1 MEKGKEMVKAQ
12 ADLPK
17 KNAAPAEPA
26 KSLAGT
32 IQQVIS
38 KAVTSP
44 TDAKIDFAQGVNH
57 ITGDPQQ
64 KSAGPAD
71 AMQSLKAMNMKP
83 QSEVADKDKM
93 ETYGEA
99 EDKEKEMKKELH
111 DKEKK
116 DMKEVADKDD
126 KKMQELKAEV
136 EKMKKELH
144 DKEKMMKAQKE
155 KEINEGEMPAGLKK
169 YLDKKNDKSEE
180 DEKKKDMKEV
190 ADKEKEMKKEVAD
203 KEKKEKMDEVADK
216 EKEMKKEVAD
226 KDKKDDMKEVAEKD
240 PMKKEMM
247 RAQAEID
254 KMKKEVADKEKAMKE
269 MMMKKKEDMKEVADK
284 EKEMKKETAKDK
296 VKDMD
301 MKEDVDALT
310 SGEDLSE
317 EFKSKAATIFEG
329 AVKAKLVEEIEK
341 LESEYET
348 KVDEKV
354 SEVKEEIVDK
364 VDAYLNYV
372 VEEWMKENELAIEKG
387 LRNEITEEFIGG
399 LKSLFESH
407 YINVPQEKYDV
418 IESQA
423 AEIEKLKEEVNQT
436 IEKNVELNQK
446 VSENNR
452 QEIINDVSS
461 DLAATEAEKLGK
473 LAESIEYKDAESF
486 RKGVETLKNSYYPTK
501 EASDTESNEVAANA
515 GSELSESM
523 AAYTAAISK
532 TKKNPYIK

>member
-1 MEKGKEMVKAQ
+1 MADTTV
-12 ADLPK
+12 ADLPTK
-17 KNAAPAEPA
+17 TAAPAEPA
-26 KSLAGT
+26 KSLQAT
-32 IQQVIS
+32 VQQVMN
-38 KAVTSP
+38 KAITSP
-44 TDAKIDFAQGVNH
+44 TDAKVDFAQGVNH

-83 QSEVADKDKM
+83 QNEKDEDKM
-93 ETYGEA
+93 EAYEEA
-99 EDKEKEMKKELH
+99 DKEKEVKKETE

-116 DMKEVADKDD
+116 DMKEVADK
-126 KKMQELKAEV
+126 
-136 EKMKKELH
+136 EKE
-144 DKEKMMKAQKE
+144 MMKASKDKE
-155 KEINEGEMPAGLKK
+155 DMKEGEMPAGLKK

-180 DEKKKDMKEV
+180 KEDKKDMKEMSHKGKDHKEEKEDEKKDVKEV

-203 KEKKEKMDEVADK
+203 KEKKDI
-216 EKEMKKEVAD
+216 KEVAD
-226 KDKKDDMKEVAEKD
+226 KDKDM
-240 PMKKEMM
+240 MK
-247 RAQAEID
+247 AQAEID

-269 MMMKKKEDMKEVADK
+269 MMDKKKEMKEVADK

-387 LRNEITEEFIGG
+387 LRNEITEDFIGG

-446 VSENNR
+446 VSENTR

-515 GSELSESM
+515 GSDLSESM

-532 TKKNPYIK
+532 SKKNPYLK

>member
-26 KSLAGT
+26 KSLEGT

-83 QSEVADKDKM
+83 QNEKDEDKM
-93 ETYGEA
+93 EAYEEA
-99 EDKEKEMKKELH
+99 DKEKEVKKETE

-116 DMKEVADKDD
+116 DMKEVADK
-126 KKMQELKAEV
+126 
-136 EKMKKELH
+136 EKE
-144 DKEKMMKAQKE
+144 MMKASKDKE
-155 KEINEGEMPAGLKK
+155 DMKEGEMPAGLKK

-180 DEKKKDMKEV
+180 KDEKKDVKEMSHKEPKKEEKEDEKKDVKEV

-203 KEKKEKMDEVADK
+203 KEKKDI
-216 EKEMKKEVAD
+216 KEVAD
-226 KDKKDDMKEVAEKD
+226 KDKDM
-240 PMKKEMM
+240 MK
-247 RAQAEID
+247 AQAEID

-269 MMMKKKEDMKEVADK
+269 MMDKKKEMKEVADK

-387 LRNEITEEFIGG
+387 LRNEITEDFIGG

-446 VSENNR
+446 VSENTR

-501 EASDTESNEVAANA
+501 EASDNESNEVAANA
-515 GSELSESM
+515 GSDLSESM

-532 TKKNPYIK
+532 SKKNPYLK

>member
-26 KSLAGT
+26 KSLEGT

-83 QSEVADKDKM
+83 QNEKDEDKM
-93 ETYGEA
+93 EAYEEA
-99 EDKEKEMKKELH
+99 DKEKEVKKETE

-116 DMKEVADKDD
+116 DMKEVADK
-126 KKMQELKAEV
+126 
-136 EKMKKELH
+136 EKE
-144 DKEKMMKAQKE
+144 MMKASKDKE
-155 KEINEGEMPAGLKK
+155 DMKEGEMPAGLKK

-180 DEKKKDMKEV
+180 KDEKKDVKEMSHKEPKKEEKEDEKKDVKEV

-203 KEKKEKMDEVADK
+203 KEKKDI
-216 EKEMKKEVAD
+216 KEVAD
-226 KDKKDDMKEVAEKD
+226 KDKDM
-240 PMKKEMM
+240 MK
-247 RAQAEID
+247 AQAEID

-269 MMMKKKEDMKEVADK
+269 MMDKKKEMKEVADK

-387 LRNEITEEFIGG
+387 LRNEITEDFIGG

-418 IESQA
+418 IESKA

-486 RKGVETLKNSYYPTK
+486 RNSVETLKNSYYPK
-501 EASDTESNEVAANA
+501 QEASDNESNEVAANA
-515 GSELSESM
+515 GSDNLSESM

-532 TKKNPYIK
+532 SKKNPYQK

>member
-1 MEKGKEMVKAQ
+1 
-12 ADLPK
+12 
-17 KNAAPAEPA
+17 
-26 KSLAGT
+26 
-32 IQQVIS
+32 
-38 KAVTSP
+38 
-44 TDAKIDFAQGVNH
+44 
-57 ITGDPQQ
+57 
-64 KSAGPAD
+64 
-71 AMQSLKAMNMKP
+71 
-83 QSEVADKDKM
+83 
-93 ETYGEA
+93 
-99 EDKEKEMKKELH
+99 
-111 DKEKK
+111 
-116 DMKEVADKDD
+116 
-126 KKMQELKAEV
+126 
-136 EKMKKELH
+136 
-144 DKEKMMKAQKE
+144 
-155 KEINEGEMPAGLKK
+155 
-169 YLDKKNDKSEE
+169 
-180 DEKKKDMKEV
+180 MKEV

-269 MMMKKKEDMKEVADK
+269 MAMKKKEDMKEVADK
-284 EKEMKKETAKDK
+284 EKKESAKEK

-317 EFKSKAATIFEG
+317 EFKAKAATIFEG

-387 LRNEITEEFIGG
+387 LRNEITEDFIGG

-452 QEIINDVSS
+452 QAIINDVSS

-486 RKGVETLKNSYYPTK
+486 RNSVETLKNSYYPK
-501 EASDTESNEVAANA
+501 QEASDNESNEVAANA
-515 GSELSESM
+515 GSDLSESM

-532 TKKNPYIK
+532 SKKNPYLK

>member
-1 MEKGKEMVKAQ
+1 MADNKTV
-12 ADLPK
+12 ADLPT

-26 KSLAGT
+26 KSLQAT
-32 IQQVIS
+32 VQQVMN
-38 KAVTSP
+38 KAITSP
-44 TDAKIDFAQGVNH
+44 TDAKVDFAQGVNH

-64 KSAGPAD
+64 KSAGAAD
-71 AMQSLKAMNMKP
+71 PMPTLKAEK
-83 QSEVADKDKM
+83 
-93 ETYGEA
+93 EA
-99 EDKEKEMKKELH
+99 DKEKETVAAAYEADEKKDE
-111 DKEKK
+111 KEKE
-116 DMKEVADKDD
+116 DMKEVAHKDD
-126 KKMQELKAEV
+126 E
-136 EKMKKELH
+136 KKEM
-144 DKEKMMKAQKE
+144 MMKASKDKE
-155 KEINEGEMPAGLKK
+155 EVKEGELPAGLKK

-180 DEKKKDMKEV
+180 KEDEKKDVKEMSHADKKDHKEEDEKKKEDVKEVAEKDKEKEVKEVADKEDEKKKEVSEV
-190 ADKEKEMKKEVAD
+190 ADKEKEA
-203 KEKKEKMDEVADK
+203 
-216 EKEMKKEVAD
+216 
-226 KDKKDDMKEVAEKD
+226 
-240 PMKKEMM
+240 KKEMM
-247 RAQAEID
+247 
-254 KMKKEVADKEKAMKE
+254 
-269 MMMKKKEDMKEVADK
+269 
-284 EKEMKKETAKDK
+284 TAKDK
-296 VKDMD
+296 VKNMD
-301 MKEDVDALT
+301 MKEDVAALT
-310 SGEDLSE
+310 EGEELSE
-317 EFKSKAATIFEG
+317 EFKQKAATVFEA
-329 AVKAKLVEEIEK
+329 AVKAKLVEEIEN

-387 LRNEITEEFIGG
+387 LRNEITEDFIGG

-446 VSENNR
+446 VSENAR

-532 TKKNPYIK
+532 SKKNPYLK